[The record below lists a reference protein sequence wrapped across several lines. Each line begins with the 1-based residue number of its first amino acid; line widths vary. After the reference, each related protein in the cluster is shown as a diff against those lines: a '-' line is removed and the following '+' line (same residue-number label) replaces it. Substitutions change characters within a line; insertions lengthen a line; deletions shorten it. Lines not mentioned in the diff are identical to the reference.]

1 MSQNV
6 NIRRFGPIIFDYAP
20 GEFFC
25 WHFYAWRS
33 GRILIMLGAT
43 STGTASTDSTSTCA
57 AITNTLG
64 TRNNFLVLLSHCI
77 AFSTS
82 AGSNGAISTGASI
95 LIADRYVKFDIIDGR
110 KRILFKCS
118 WSFVNEELYNS

>member
-1 MSQNV
+1 MRSGNIMKFWFILQRVEPQKYLSNYFLCAFVCV
-6 NIRRFGPIIFDYAP
+6 NINLTKYKRRVTKYK
-20 GEFFC
+20 
-25 WHFYAWRS
+25 R
-33 GRILIMLGAT
+33 RV
-43 STGTASTDSTSTCA
+43 
-57 AITNTLG
+57 TNTLG

-77 AFSTS
+77 AFSTR